1 MVMLKMDNPC
11 FDDDVRKGVYTIER
25 LPDCAAKSKGQ
36 RTPRSKVVTLVAAL
50 LLGTIIVLITTAALV
65 YTLRSV
71 HTNYRS
77 SPATTSSW
85 ASELIVSGEFKIL
98 NEPFRSSLYNLF
110 SPDFKQLSKRIEN
123 ELELLFA
130 NSVLWAE
137 MQGVAVTSFSPGLQ
151 VRCSLALQPKDSLT
165 IGKIGLAFIRGLN
178 HSRGHPWLGPFTI
191 DVLSI
196 GFQARTEEVSWSQW
210 SDWSDCMLF
219 GADELV
225 RTRRRVCLSLDGLK
239 LSRSE
244 PCQAIS
250 KQDTNDIE
258 FQPCITTTPP
268 PTLPTAEMIS
278 SIYEG
283 LARVDNNPPNTTQAT
298 TTSFKTTLETTTT
311 PSTTTTTERIELP
324 TTTTST
330 TTTTKPTTTHS
341 TPLSLTSTITE
352 PGGCS
357 LCTVG
362 EVCLALEGD
371 SVPICRAIIDQT
383 DPTGCG
389 GLCQLGTEIC
399 HRLAQGAFRCVDDSK
414 CLDTEW
420 QCGNSLCIPLI
431 KRCDGHFNCYDHT
444 DESNCDCDLNT
455 HFQCGK
461 NLSCLPRT
469 KRCDGIV
476 DCWDA
481 ADESNC
487 TIACLDETQFT
498 CNDSQCIPSK
508 NFCDGFVDCKD
519 HSDEP
524 FGCGGVCK
532 NHEWRCSNGRCI
544 VKRDVCN
551 GHDDCGDNSD
561 EMKCGKRRGGNI

>member
-1 MVMLKMDNPC
+1 M
-11 FDDDVRKGVYTIER
+11 YTIER
-25 LPDCAAKSKGQ
+25 LPEVPDKPLPQGPNLRKSK
-36 RTPRSKVVTLVAAL
+36 VATLAAAL

-65 YTLRSV
+65 YTLRTV
-71 HTNYRS
+71 HTNYRTT
-77 SPATTSSW
+77 PTTTSTW
-85 ASELIVSGEFKIL
+85 AAEMIVSGEFRIT
-98 NEPFRSSLYNLF
+98 NEPFRSSLYNL
-110 SPDFKQLSKRIEN
+110 SSSDFKQLSKRIEK
-123 ELELLFA
+123 ELASLYG
-130 NSVLWAE
+130 NSGLWE
-137 MQGVAVTSFSPGLQ
+137 EVQGVAVTSLSPGLE
-151 VRCSLALQPKDSLT
+151 VHCSLTLQPKDSLT
-165 IGKIGLAFIRGLN
+165 IGKVGLSFLAGLN
-178 HSRGHPWLGPFTI
+178 HSHGHLWLGPFAV

-210 SDWSDCMLF
+210 SDWSECQMS
-219 GADELV
+219 GEGELV
-225 RTRRRVCLSLDGLK
+225 RKRRRVCLSLEGLK

-250 KQDTNDIE
+250 KPLTNDTE
-258 FQPCITTTPP
+258 SKPCPTTPSPSKLP
-268 PTLPTAEMIS
+268 PTMETMASRTESFKM
-278 SIYEG
+278 E
-283 LARVDNNPPNTTQAT
+283 AT
-298 TTSFKTTLETTTT
+298 TLQTAPSGPPEALTQSTTLSTSA
-311 PSTTTTTERIELP
+311 PSTTTPIPTTPTATVSTNGTTRILNDQELP
-324 TTTTST
+324 TSTKATT
-330 TTTTKPTTTHS
+330 PF
-341 TPLSLTSTITE
+341 PDRGNCLACTIN
-352 PGGCS
+352 
-357 LCTVG
+357 
-362 EVCLALEGD
+362 EVCVALEGD
-371 SVPICRAIIDQT
+371 PVPLCRTIVDHG

-389 GLCQLGTEIC
+389 GLCHINTEVC
-399 HRLAQGAFRCVDDSK
+399 HRLGQGAFRCVDDSK
-414 CLDTEW
+414 CLDNEW
-420 QCGNSLCIPLI
+420 QCGNSLCIPYI

-444 DESNCDCDLNT
+444 DEHNCDCDLKT

-461 NLSCLPRT
+461 NLSCLPQS

-561 EMKCGKRRGGNI
+561 EIKCGKRRGVRI

>member
-1 MVMLKMDNPC
+1 MEHRQLRRCPTAMQMDNPC

-25 LPDCAAKSKGQ
+25 LPDCAAKAAQTEGQ
-36 RTPRSKVVTLVAAL
+36 RTPRSKVATLAAAL
-50 LLGTIIVLITTAALV
+50 LLGTVIVLLTTAALV

-77 SPATTSSW
+77 SPASTSSW
-85 ASELIVSGEFKIL
+85 ASELIVSGEFKIM

-165 IGKIGLAFIRGLN
+165 IGKIGLAFLGGLN
-178 HSRGHPWLGPFTI
+178 HSHGHLWLGPFTI

-196 GFQARTEEVSWSQW
+196 GFQARTDEVSWSQW

-250 KQDTNDIE
+250 KQDTKDIE

-278 SIYEG
+278 SSNKD
-283 LARVDNNPPNTTQAT
+283 LATPETKPSNTSQMT
-298 TTSFKTTLETTTT
+298 TTPFKTSETTTT
-311 PSTTTTTERIELP
+311 NSTTTPTTTTTTNRTELP
-324 TTTTST
+324 TTTSST
-330 TTTTKPTTTHS
+330 TTTAKPTS
-341 TPLSLTSTITE
+341 TRSPPLSLTSTITE
-352 PGGCS
+352 AGGCS
-357 LCTVG
+357 LCTIG

-371 SVPICRAIIDQT
+371 TVPTCKAIIDQK

-399 HRLAQGAFRCVDDSK
+399 HRLGQGAYRCVDDSK
-414 CLDTEW
+414 CLENEW

-444 DESNCDCDLNT
+444 DENNCDCDLDT

-532 NHEWRCSNGRCI
+532 NHEWRCRYVDLVSCSFI
-544 VKRDVCN
+544 FMWQC
-551 GHDDCGDNSD
+551 
-561 EMKCGKRRGGNI
+561 